1 MQGFFRNFQPL
12 CGQVP
17 ALATKSAFTFSH
29 SPAAP
34 QTQRKPA
41 DTPAC
46 GLPTR
51 ISLLSVHSRDTL
63 FLPRRFHSTARI
75 LLLVLPRELPRRS
88 PNKKKPADTPA
99 CGLPTCI
106 SLLSVHSRDTLFLSR
121 RFHSTART
129 LLFILPPRTPPPLP
143 KHKKAR
149 RHPRL
154 RTSDLYITS

>member
-121 RFHSTART
+121 RFHSIARI
-129 LLFILPPRTPPPLP
+129 LLFILPTRTHPPLP
-143 KHKKAR
+143 KHKKVR
-149 RHPRL
+149 RHHCL
-154 RTSDLYITS
+154 RTSHLYITS